1 MPIIVATVI
10 SRTSH
15 PPCYVGHPITQSQW
29 KTVHL
34 ITMVTVG
41 GRTYRHSCYIHLF
54 GYSGRYG
61 TPSPWL
67 QWDIGHPINTLVTV
81 GDGATHRPGYS
92 ERPSR

>member
-10 SRTSH
+10 SRASH

-67 QWDIGHPINTLVTV
+67 HREVGHPITLLTV

-92 ERPSR
+92 ERPNR